1 MEVRNGNLQ
10 FDGRPSDFYIW
21 REKTR
26 MKMDAAVAK
35 ANQQVAREVARR
47 TNKDHKPDEL
57 KLKNFEKQ
65 NSMAN

>member
-26 MKMDAAVAK
+26 MKIDAAVAK

-47 TNKDHKPDEL
+47 TNKDHIPEEDEIEEIRRAEL
-57 KLKNFEKQ
+57 NGE
-65 NSMAN
+65 